1 GLSQRL
7 REQRLKRGALSLG
20 SIKLNFELDEHNNP
34 IECNIYEHKDANQL
48 IEEFMLL
55 ANMSVAQKISSAFPE
70 QALLRRHAPPIERR
84 LNDFVEHVK
93 RLGYDIDT
101 SSAGAL
107 QRSFNAVEDDSVREV
122 LKLLAIKPMQ
132 RAKYFCTGT
141 LDIAKYHHYA
151 LNVPLYTHFTSPI
164 RRYADVL
171 VHRMLEAA
179 LSGEKRFYLD
189 KDAVQKTANH
199 CNVKKD
205 AAKNAQEQSSHLFL
219 CVLLH
224 NLTVQSGPVIREA
237 IVIGVKDHAFDVL
250 VPVFG
255 IEKRVHLDQLPLERF
270 IFNAETGELA
280 LHWKQGISS
289 LEPIPEDDGLG
300 EDEEDGLDVD
310 EDALLADVNDD
321 YHYELMDVSSLPIED
336 EHRLFDDANSDIGE
350 DDEFQVPGD
359 EEDDSNDDPEI
370 VAVPLMSSNESP
382 KTDIPSTEAPSLN
395 QTASTKSSLPIV
407 KITELPQLPIV
418 SDPTVPNSQIIK
430 ELCRLQVVITADCKK
445 SPPVIKVLAV
455 NPYA

>member
-1 GLSQRL
+1 KPLNSEVKIFNDYDAKEIEADIKGLSQRL

-20 SIKLNFELDEHNNP
+20 SIRLNFELDEHNNP
-34 IECNIYEHKDANQL
+34 IECNVYEHKDANQL

-93 RLGYDIDT
+93 RLGYDIDV

-107 QRSFNAVEDDSVREV
+107 QRSFNAVEDNNVREV

-199 CNVKKD
+199 CNVKKE

-224 NLTVQSGPVIREA
+224 NLAVQSGPVIREA

-255 IEKRVHLDQLPLERF
+255 IEKRVHLDQLPLEKF
-270 IFNAETGELA
+270 IFNAETNELT
-280 LHWKQGISS
+280 LHWKQG
-289 LEPIPEDDGLG
+289 
-300 EDEEDGLDVD
+300 VN
-310 EDALLADVNDD
+310 VNDD

-350 DDEFQVPGD
+350 DDIDDDEIQVPGD
-359 EEDDSNDDPEI
+359 EEDDSNDDTEI
-370 VAVPLMSSNESP
+370 VAVPLMSSSESP
-382 KTDIPSTEAPSLN
+382 KMDIPSAEAPSLN
-395 QTASTKSSLPIV
+395 QAASTKSSLPIV